1 MNSLIVMLTVA
12 AIVLVAAYLRG
23 ADRPEPAERRQW
35 VVDEFSR
42 RKLRQWL
49 LGIPL
54 GVVFVALLWARR
66 HPDYG
71 LMTLLVPAAA
81 VVGIGSAVFSYY
93 NWRCPACGGYL
104 GKYAWMRGCCP
115 KCHTALR

>member
-1 MNSLIVMLTVA
+1 MNVLIVILVALVVTVVA
-12 AIVLVAAYLRG
+12 ANLRSSG
-23 ADRPEPAERRQW
+23 TLEPLERRQW

-49 LGIPL
+49 LGIPIGIVL
-54 GVVFVALLWARR
+54 AALLWARR
-66 HPDYG
+66 HPEYE
-71 LMTLLVPAAA
+71 LMGMLVPAAI
-81 VVGIGSAVFSYY
+81 VVGMGSALFSYH

-104 GKYAWMRGCCP
+104 GRYEWMRGRCP